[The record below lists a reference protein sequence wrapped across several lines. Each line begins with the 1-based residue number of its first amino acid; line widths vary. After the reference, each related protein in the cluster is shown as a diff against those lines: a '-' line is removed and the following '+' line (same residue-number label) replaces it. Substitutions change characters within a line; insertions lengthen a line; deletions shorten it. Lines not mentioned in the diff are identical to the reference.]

1 MFGESIMSYTYNE
14 NEALRHS
21 ASFLGAFALFLAF
34 LGGYFSYQNGWWW
47 MGFFVLLIFRWFYRF
62 LNQPHNKRYDKI
74 LQSIVA
80 LIAALIFLIL
90 FLFGYWASRRGFW
103 FLGILPF
110 GVYFILAKIISKP
123 RNKKK
128 KKH

>member
-1 MFGESIMSYTYNE
+1 MFGESIMSYTYDE
-14 NEALRHS
+14 TEALRHS

-47 MGFFVLLIFRWFYRF
+47 MVFFVVLVFRWFHGF
-62 LNQPHNKRYDKI
+62 LDQPHNKRYDKI
-74 LQSIVA
+74 IQSVVA
-80 LIAALIFLIL
+80 LIAALIFLVI
-90 FLFGYWASRRGFW
+90 FLFGSWAARQGFW
-103 FLGILPF
+103 FLGILPL
-110 GVYFILAKIISKP
+110 GVYFILAKIIHKP